1 VLHHSVIGGRRHAI
15 TTSTQREVTI
25 AGKEEKRKPNEIESA
40 KSMTDIK
47 TKDVPNNTNIELHI
61 QPMTLPP
68 DGREVT
74 TQHIVSRETTNISLE
89 VQNEVAETNEHGE
102 KRRSNFR
109 LTMIMLA
116 LFLSLFIAA
125 LDATIVSTAVPTITA
140 DLDSPSGYSWIG
152 GAYLIANAAGAP

>member
-1 VLHHSVIGGRRHAI
+1 
-15 TTSTQREVTI
+15 
-25 AGKEEKRKPNEIESA
+25 
-40 KSMTDIK
+40 MTDVK
-47 TKDVPNNTNIELHI
+47 AKDGINNTNTIEL
-61 QPMTLPP
+61 QPLTLPP
-68 DGREVT
+68 DGREIT
-74 TQHIVSRETTNISLE
+74 TQHVVSSETTKISLE
-89 VQNEVAETNEHGE
+89 VQNEGAEINQYGE

-109 LTMIMLA
+109 LTMIILA

>member
-1 VLHHSVIGGRRHAI
+1 
-15 TTSTQREVTI
+15 
-25 AGKEEKRKPNEIESA
+25 
-40 KSMTDIK
+40 MTDIK
-47 TKDVPNNTNIELHI
+47 TKDVPNNTNIELHTSI

-68 DGREVT
+68 DGRELT
-74 TQHIVSRETTNISLE
+74 TQHMLSNEPTKISLE
-89 VQNEVAETNEHGE
+89 VANEGAETNEHGE